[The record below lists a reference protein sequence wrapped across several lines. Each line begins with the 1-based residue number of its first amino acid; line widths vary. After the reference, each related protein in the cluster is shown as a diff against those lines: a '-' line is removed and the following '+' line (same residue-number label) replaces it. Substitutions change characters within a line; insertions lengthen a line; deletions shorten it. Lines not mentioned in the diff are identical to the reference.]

1 MFEAP
6 SIAGNFDGRRRVII
20 EDVSPQ
26 IDGGR
31 YPIKR
36 TLGENVVVEADVF
49 ADGHDAISAVLRYK
63 TEDDPNWSEVEMT
76 ALGNDRWR
84 ATFPIER
91 IGRYRYTVEGWVDH
105 FKTWQHDL
113 EKKVAAQ
120 QDVGV
125 DLLIGAELARAAAAK
140 AGESDRAFI

>member
-1 MFEAP
+1 MPGLPCKNYGWPDMFEAP

-63 TEDDPNWSEVEMT
+63 VEDEPNWSEVEMT

-84 ATFPIER
+84 ATFPIE
-91 IGRYRYTVEGWVDH
+91 
-105 FKTWQHDL
+105 
-113 EKKVAAQ
+113 
-120 QDVGV
+120 
-125 DLLIGAELARAAAAK
+125 
-140 AGESDRAFI
+140 